1 MPVQCAFRGSWRRL
15 RAGLRPPGRHWP
27 PGRAA
32 ADVRRTSH
40 PSAARHRRAALRAAC
55 ARRANV
61 TEFPAGIGHNYGFA
75 SVTPAQRG
83 AQGMRGREP
92 HGY

>member
-1 MPVQCAFRGSWRRL
+1 MPVHYAFRRQSAPP
-15 RAGLRPPGRHWP
+15 AGRPAFSGRHR

-32 ADVRRTSH
+32 ADVRCTSH
-40 PSAARHRRAALRAAC
+40 RSAARHRRAALRTAC

-61 TEFPAGIGHNYGFA
+61 AEFPAGIGHNYGFA